1 MILDIEKAIVTKL
14 KTLVSGTADATEAN
28 KLHDADGGFS
38 ADMVGATAYNTTD
51 STSSIITAFVDS
63 GELTLAGDIFVITET
78 YRISFFKDGYV
89 FDPDR
94 KLDAMTRPFFVVKVM
109 DMTSEGLS
117 FIAGNAT
124 AGADQLKSEDY
135 LVWIYVYPR
144 DDLTEMRR
152 LPEDVKVTL
161 YKNLTVGGIV
171 YRIENIHV
179 EFVGSDNEADTLT
192 KRLSV
197 VSGMLTHYRQV
208 A

>member
-1 MILDIEKAIVTKL
+1 MILEIEKALVTKL
-14 KTLVSGTADATEAN
+14 KILASGVTDATEAN
-28 KLHDADGGFS
+28 KLKDSTANLS
-38 ADMVGATAYNTTD
+38 ADMVGATVYNTTD
-51 STSSIITAFVDS
+51 DTSAIITAFVDS
-63 GELTLAGDIFVITET
+63 GELTLASDIFVLGET
-78 YRISFFKDGYV
+78 YRISFFNDGYV

-94 KLDAMTRPFFVVKVM
+94 KLDALTRPFFVVKVM
-109 DMTSEGLS
+109 DMTGTGMS
-117 FIAGNAT
+117 FISGTASAGT
-124 AGADQLKSEDY
+124 DQLKSEDY

-161 YKNLTVGGIV
+161 YKNLTVSSNV

-179 EFVGSDNEADTLT
+179 EFVGSDNEANILT

-197 VSGMLTHYRQV
+197 VSGILTHYRQV